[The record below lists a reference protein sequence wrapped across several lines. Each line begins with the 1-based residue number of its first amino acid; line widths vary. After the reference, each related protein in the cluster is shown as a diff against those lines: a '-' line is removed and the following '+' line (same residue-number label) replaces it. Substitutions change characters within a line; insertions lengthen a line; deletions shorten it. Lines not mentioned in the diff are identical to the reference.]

1 MQCCTSLQIDAK
13 QQLCPPEMDLD
24 LKEKA
29 THLAKLDVSSKE
41 KINSISYIKLIYK
54 VAVTIICRPHIVI

>member
-1 MQCCTSLQIDAK
+1 M

-29 THLAKLDVSSKE
+29 THLAKLDASSKE
-41 KINSISYIKLIYK
+41 KINSISYIKLIYI
-54 VAVTIICRPHIVI
+54 VAVTIICRPDIVI